1 MGDTKYLIFR
11 ICILFCTS
19 KKDFFSIRQDFL
31 SSDKLAGHL
40 WLIHVGLKE
49 VLMPLLPNLRYMTVI
64 YKGYWGK
71 IALSQVFALLMA
83 AFMIFIPM
91 QVSSIVNHA
100 QDLHLAVE
108 DAILITLFAVLT
120 GIFCMAN
127 VVYSV
132 RIAEATGNYV
142 RNGIYQKVQT
152 LSFGNLDTFS
162 TGELLTRLTSDIY
175 QINIGIQLMLRAML
189 MAPFAILVSVVLVA
203 FFSPTLL
210 WILGIVI
217 LLSLVTFGYAMMKM
231 QKQFKARQE
240 SYDVVNTALQENMA
254 GIRVVKAFV
263 RQRFENSKFKDINED
278 FRRTNL
284 APLHTNAF
292 TLPSALF
299 IMGVAT
305 FLLVLSGGPAV
316 LDGTMKVGA
325 ILAFFQYVFI
335 IVAQMWQLSLLIP
348 QIVSA
353 EASAGRLREIWNTM
367 PDVLDQKDQQT
378 LNSSAVTGGVI
389 FEQVSFAYDKTG
401 ETEALKNI
409 NLEIKPGET
418 VAFLGANGSGKST
431 LMSLI
436 PRFYD
441 PTKGRILIDGVDVRL
456 IPQDTLRQVVGIALQ
471 KAFLFSGK
479 IIDNVTFGNPGIN
492 YDEAVKA
499 SEVADADGFVSNLP
513 EKYDAPVSRKGQN
526 FSGGQQQR
534 LSMARAFATRP
545 RILIL
550 DDSTSAVDVETEG
563 RILNALPQFLSGVT
577 RLIISSRVSTALAAD
592 RIVVLDSGEIVA
604 VGTHKELISSSPLYK
619 EIFASQLG
627 GLRKEDVS

>member
-1 MGDTKYLIFR
+1 MQ
-11 ICILFCTS
+11 LFHIS
-19 KKDFFSIRQDFL
+19 R
-31 SSDKLAGHL
+31 
-40 WLIHVGLKE
+40 KE
-49 VLMPLLPNLRYMTVI
+49 ERMPFLPNLRYMTII
-64 YKGYWGK
+64 YKGYWNK

-100 QDLHLAVE
+100 QNLHLAVQ

-132 RIAEATGNYV
+132 RIAEGTGNYI
-142 RNGIYQKVQT
+142 RNGIYKKIQT

-189 MAPFAILVSVVLVA
+189 MAPFAILVSVILVA
-203 FFSPTLL
+203 IFSPALL

-217 LLSLVTFGYAMMKM
+217 ILSLVTFGYAMVKM

-263 RQRFENSKFKDINED
+263 RQQFENSKFKTVNEN
-278 FRRTNL
+278 FKRANL

-316 LDGTMKVGA
+316 LEGTMKIGA

-353 EASAGRLREIWNTM
+353 EASAGRLREIWNTK
-367 PDVLDQKDQQT
+367 PDIEDHKDPVVLTPLSVK
-378 LNSSAVTGGVI
+378 GGVI

-401 ETEALKNI
+401 DKNVLKGI

-441 PTKGRILIDGVDVRL
+441 PTKGRILIDGIDIRL
-456 IPQDTLRQVVGIALQ
+456 IPQDTLRQIVGIALQ

-479 IIDNVTFGNPGIN
+479 IIDNVTFGNPDID
-492 YDEAVKA
+492 YEEAVKA
-499 SEVADADGFVSNLP
+499 SQVADADSFVSFLP

-534 LSMARAFATRP
+534 LSMARAFTTKP
-545 RILIL
+545 HILIL

-563 RILNALPQFLSGVT
+563 KILGALPQFLSGVT

-592 RIVVLDSGEIVA
+592 RIVVLDKGEIVA
-604 VGTHKELISSSPLYK
+604 VGTHKELISSSSLYK
-619 EIFASQLG
+619 EIFSSQLG

>member
-1 MGDTKYLIFR
+1 MSF
-11 ICILFCTS
+11 
-19 KKDFFSIRQDFL
+19 
-31 SSDKLAGHL
+31 
-40 WLIHVGLKE
+40 
-49 VLMPLLPNLRYMTVI
+49 LPNLRFMTVI

-100 QDLHLAVE
+100 QDIHLAVE
-108 DAILITLFAVLT
+108 DAVLIVLFAVLT

-142 RNGIYQKVQT
+142 RNGIYKKIQS
-152 LSFGNLDTFS
+152 LSFGNLDRFS

-175 QINIGIQLMLRAML
+175 QINIGIQLMLRAIL
-189 MAPFAILVSVVLVA
+189 MAPFAILVSVILVA
-203 FFSPTLL
+203 LFSPTLL

-217 LLSLVTFGYAMMKM
+217 ILSLITFGYAMMKM

-263 RQRFENSKFKDINED
+263 RQDFENNKFKTINEN
-278 FRRTNL
+278 FRKTNL

-299 IMGVAT
+299 IMGIAT

-316 LDGTMKVGA
+316 LAGTMEVGA

-353 EASAGRLREIWNTM
+353 EASAGRLREILNTVSEVQDEKI
-367 PDVLDQKDQQT
+367 PQKLDTSTFK
-378 LNSSAVTGGVI
+378 GGVT

-401 ETEALKNI
+401 DTEALKNI
-409 NLEIKPGET
+409 NLEVKPGET
-418 VAFLGANGSGKST
+418 VAFLGSNGSGKST

-441 PTKGRILIDGVDVRL
+441 PTKGRILIDGVDVKN
-456 IPQDTLRQVVGIALQ
+456 IPQDNLRQIVGIALQ
-471 KAFLFSGK
+471 RAFLFSGK
-479 IIDNVTFGNPGIN
+479 VIDNVTFGNPETEYEN
-492 YDEAVKA
+492 AVEASK
-499 SEVADADGFVSNLP
+499 VADADGFVSNLP

-534 LSMARAFATRP
+534 LSMARAFTVKP

-563 RILNALPQFLSGVT
+563 KILSALPQFLSGVT

-592 RIVVLDSGEIVA
+592 RIVVLDKGEIVA
-604 VGTHKELISSSPLYK
+604 VGTHKELISISPLYK

-627 GLRKEDVS
+627 GLRREDVS

>member
-1 MGDTKYLIFR
+1 MSF
-11 ICILFCTS
+11 
-19 KKDFFSIRQDFL
+19 
-31 SSDKLAGHL
+31 
-40 WLIHVGLKE
+40 
-49 VLMPLLPNLRYMTVI
+49 LPNLRFMTVI

-100 QDLHLAVE
+100 QDIHLAVE
-108 DAILITLFAVLT
+108 DAVLIVLFAVLT

-142 RNGIYQKVQT
+142 RNGIYKKIQS
-152 LSFGNLDTFS
+152 LSFGNLDRFS

-175 QINIGIQLMLRAML
+175 QINIGIQLMLRAIL
-189 MAPFAILVSVVLVA
+189 MAPFAILVSVILVA
-203 FFSPTLL
+203 LFSPTLL

-217 LLSLVTFGYAMMKM
+217 ILSLITFGYAMMKM

-263 RQRFENSKFKDINED
+263 RQDFENNKFKTINEN
-278 FRRTNL
+278 FRKTNL

-299 IMGVAT
+299 IMGIAT

-316 LDGTMKVGA
+316 LAGTMEVGA

-353 EASAGRLREIWNTM
+353 EASAGRLREILNTISEVQDEKI
-367 PDVLDQKDQQT
+367 PQKLDTSTFK
-378 LNSSAVTGGVI
+378 GGVT

-401 ETEALKNI
+401 DTEALKNI
-409 NLEIKPGET
+409 NLEVKPGET
-418 VAFLGANGSGKST
+418 VAFLGSNGSGKST

-441 PTKGRILIDGVDVRL
+441 PTKGRILIDGVDVKN
-456 IPQDTLRQVVGIALQ
+456 IPQDNLRQIVGIALQ
-471 KAFLFSGK
+471 RAFLFSGK
-479 IIDNVTFGNPGIN
+479 VIDNVTFGNPETEYEN
-492 YDEAVKA
+492 AVEASK
-499 SEVADADGFVSNLP
+499 VADADGFVSNLP

-534 LSMARAFATRP
+534 LSMARAFTVKP

-563 RILNALPQFLSGVT
+563 KILSALPQFLSGVT
-577 RLIISSRVSTALAAD
+577 QLIISSRVSTALAAD
-592 RIVVLDSGEIVA
+592 RIVVLDKGEIVA
-604 VGTHKELISSSPLYK
+604 VGTHKELISISPLYK

-627 GLRKEDVS
+627 GLRREDVS

>member
-1 MGDTKYLIFR
+1 
-11 ICILFCTS
+11 
-19 KKDFFSIRQDFL
+19 
-31 SSDKLAGHL
+31 
-40 WLIHVGLKE
+40 
-49 VLMPLLPNLRYMTVI
+49 MTVI
-64 YKGYWGK
+64 YHGYWGK
-71 IALSQVFALLMA
+71 IAISQIFALLMA
-83 AFMIFIPM
+83 AFMIFIPL
-91 QVSSIVNHA
+91 QVSGIINEAGDIHA
-100 QDLHLAVE
+100 AVQS
-108 DAILITLFAVLT
+108 AVLIALFAVLC
-120 GIFCMAN
+120 GVFCMAN

-142 RNGIYQKVQT
+142 RNQIYKKIQSY
-152 LSFGNLDTFS
+152 SFGNLDKFS

-175 QINIGIQLMLRAML
+175 QINIGIQLMLRAIL
-189 MAPFAILVSVVLVA
+189 MAPFAILVSIILVGL
-203 FFSPTLL
+203 FSPELL

-217 LLSLVTFGYAMMKM
+217 ILSFATFGYAMMKM
-231 QKQFKARQE
+231 QKQFRARQE
-240 SYDVVNTALQENMA
+240 SYDVVNTNLQENMA

-263 RQRFENSKFKDINED
+263 RQQFENEKFKTVNEE
-278 FRRTNL
+278 FRKSNL

-299 IMGVAT
+299 IMGIAT
-305 FLLVLSGGPAV
+305 FLLVLAGGPAV
-316 LDGTMKVGA
+316 LNGTMKVGE

-353 EASAGRLREIWNTM
+353 EASAGRIKEIWDTT
-367 PDVLDQKDQQT
+367 PDIQDEMHQSIQDLSKVK
-378 LNSSAVTGGVI
+378 GGVI
-389 FEQVSFAYDKTG
+389 FEKVSFSYDKTG
-401 ETEALKNI
+401 EAEALKEI
-409 NLEIKPGET
+409 NLDVKPGET

-441 PTKGRILIDGVDVRL
+441 PTKGRILIDGVDIRD
-456 IPQDTLRQVVGIALQ
+456 IPQDNLRQIVGIALQ

-479 IIDNVTFGNPGIN
+479 IIDNVTFGNPGIA
-492 YDEAVKA
+492 YDDAVAA
-499 SEVADADGFVSNLP
+499 SKVADADGFVSNLP

-534 LSMARAFATRP
+534 LSMARAFTVKP

-563 RILNALPQFLSGVT
+563 KILSALPEFLSGVT

-592 RIVVLDSGEIVA
+592 RIVVLDKGEIVA
-604 VGTHKELISSSPLYK
+604 VGTHRELISSSPLYK

>member
-1 MGDTKYLIFR
+1 MGF
-11 ICILFCTS
+11 
-19 KKDFFSIRQDFL
+19 
-31 SSDKLAGHL
+31 
-40 WLIHVGLKE
+40 
-49 VLMPLLPNLRYMTVI
+49 LPNLRRMTII
-64 YKGYWGK
+64 YRGYWGK

-83 AFMIFIPM
+83 AFMIFIPL
-91 QVSSIVNHA
+91 QVSTIINDATDIHA
-100 QDLHLAVE
+100 AVQN
-108 DAILITLFAVLT
+108 AVLIALFAVLC
-120 GIFCMAN
+120 GVFCMAN

-142 RNGIYQKVQT
+142 RNNIYKKIQSY
-152 LSFGNLDTFS
+152 SFGNLDRFS

-175 QINIGIQLMLRAML
+175 QINIGVQLMLRAIL
-189 MAPFAILVSVVLVA
+189 MAPFAILVSVILVGLS
-203 FFSPTLL
+203 SPDLL
-210 WILGIVI
+210 WIMAIVI
-217 LLSLVTFGYAMMKM
+217 LLSLGVFGYAMVKM

-240 SYDVVNTALQENMA
+240 SYDIVNTTLQENMA

-263 RQRFENSKFKDINED
+263 RQKYENDKFLKVNDE
-278 FRRTNL
+278 FRDTNL
-284 APLHTNAF
+284 APLHTNSF

-299 IMGVAT
+299 IMGIAT
-305 FLLVLSGGPAV
+305 FLLVMFGSPAV
-316 LDGTMKVGA
+316 IAGTMKVGE

-353 EASAGRLREIWNTM
+353 EASAGRIREIWDTV
-367 PDVLDQKDQQT
+367 PDVQDEMHQ
-378 LNSSAVTGGVI
+378 NAVDLTKVKGGVI
-389 FEQVSFAYDKTG
+389 FENVSFTYDKTG
-401 ETEALKNI
+401 ETEALKSI
-409 NLEIKPGET
+409 NLEVSPGET
-418 VAFLGANGSGKST
+418 VAFLGSNGSGKST

-441 PTKGRILIDGVDVRL
+441 PTKGRILIDGVDVKD
-456 IPQDTLRQVVGIALQ
+456 IPQDNLRQIVGIALQ

-479 IIDNVTFGNPGIN
+479 IIDNVSFGHPDIP
-492 YDEAVKA
+492 YDEAVTA
-499 SEVADADGFVSNLP
+499 SKVADADGFVSSLP
-513 EKYDAPVSRKGQN
+513 DKYDASVSRKGQN

-534 LSMARAFATRP
+534 LSMARAFTVKP

-563 RILNALPQFLSGVT
+563 KILGALPQFLAGVT

-592 RIVVLDSGEIVA
+592 KIVILDKGEIVA
-604 VGTHKELISSSPLYK
+604 VGTHKELITSSPLYK

>member
-1 MGDTKYLIFR
+1 MGF
-11 ICILFCTS
+11 
-19 KKDFFSIRQDFL
+19 
-31 SSDKLAGHL
+31 
-40 WLIHVGLKE
+40 
-49 VLMPLLPNLRYMTVI
+49 LPNLRRMTVI
-64 YKGYWGK
+64 YHGYWGK
-71 IALSQVFALLMA
+71 IAISQIFALLMA
-83 AFMIFIPM
+83 AFMIFIPL
-91 QVSSIVNHA
+91 QVSGIINEAGDIHA
-100 QDLHLAVE
+100 AVQS
-108 DAILITLFAVLT
+108 AVLIALFAVLC
-120 GIFCMAN
+120 GVFCMAN

-142 RNGIYQKVQT
+142 RNQIYKKIQSY
-152 LSFGNLDTFS
+152 SFGNLDKFS

-175 QINIGIQLMLRAML
+175 QINIGIQLMLRAIL
-189 MAPFAILVSVVLVA
+189 MAPFAILVSIILVGL
-203 FFSPTLL
+203 FSPELL

-217 LLSLVTFGYAMMKM
+217 ILSFATFGYAMMKM
-231 QKQFKARQE
+231 QKQFRARQE
-240 SYDVVNTALQENMA
+240 SYDVVNTNLQENMA

-263 RQRFENSKFKDINED
+263 RQQFENEKFKTVNEE
-278 FRRTNL
+278 FRKSNL

-299 IMGVAT
+299 IMGIAT
-305 FLLVLSGGPAV
+305 FLLVLAGGPAV
-316 LDGTMKVGA
+316 LNGTMKVGE

-353 EASAGRLREIWNTM
+353 EASAGRIKEIWDTT
-367 PDVLDQKDQQT
+367 PDIQDEMHQSIQDLSKVK
-378 LNSSAVTGGVI
+378 GGVI
-389 FEQVSFAYDKTG
+389 FEKVSFSYDKTG
-401 ETEALKNI
+401 EAEALKEI
-409 NLEIKPGET
+409 NLDVKPGET

-441 PTKGRILIDGVDVRL
+441 PTKGRILIDGVDIRD
-456 IPQDTLRQVVGIALQ
+456 IPQDNLRQIVGIALQ

-479 IIDNVTFGNPGIN
+479 IIDNVTFGNPGIA
-492 YDEAVKA
+492 YDDAVAA
-499 SEVADADGFVSNLP
+499 SKVADADGFVSNLP

-534 LSMARAFATRP
+534 LSMARAFTVKP

-563 RILNALPQFLSGVT
+563 KILSALPEFLSGVT

-592 RIVVLDSGEIVA
+592 RIVVLDKGEIVA
-604 VGTHKELISSSPLYK
+604 VGTHRELISSSPLYK